1 MWHVCFF
8 FINFATMI
16 NVMIRDAELRD
27 AAANGMDAFAEA
39 FYDAIMESIGG
50 NLTQENLAL
59 LNSDQ
64 ITLIAYFMLR
74 EEVMDGGF
82 IQMIHNGLGRFIFI
96 NPFDKALA
104 QWGLKDMS
112 QLIKKGHKL
121 YNKYKKN
128 IEIECD
134 DDEFMAMFE
143 QMPEFDDLDDSFVAN
158 EEQWTSMVAE
168 YIDQNIERF
177 AIVVE

>member
-1 MWHVCFF
+1 MFCIDFF
-8 FINFATMI
+8 RRI
-16 NVMIRDAELRD
+16 
-27 AAANGMDAFAEA
+27 
-39 FYDAIMESIGG
+39 S
-50 NLTQENLAL
+50 
-59 LNSDQ
+59 S
-64 ITLIAYFMLR
+64 
-74 EEVMDGGF
+74 
-82 IQMIHNGLGRFIFI
+82 
-96 NPFDKALA
+96 
-104 QWGLKDMS
+104 
-112 QLIKKGHKL
+112 
-121 YNKYKKN
+121 NKYKKN

>member
-1 MWHVCFF
+1 MDITQLFF
-8 FINFATMI
+8 T
-16 NVMIRDAELRD
+16 
-27 AAANGMDAFAEA
+27 
-39 FYDAIMESIGG
+39 
-50 NLTQENLAL
+50 T
-59 LNSDQ
+59 
-64 ITLIAYFMLR
+64 
-74 EEVMDGGF
+74 
-82 IQMIHNGLGRFIFI
+82 
-96 NPFDKALA
+96 
-104 QWGLKDMS
+104 KDNNCS
-112 QLIKKGHKL
+112 FGYSVNLIKKI
-121 YNKYKKN
+121 